1 MSSITTIKIERDL
14 RDRLNTLKTHPRQSY
29 NEVIRR
35 LVDMATDDE
44 PLSDETLERIEVAL
58 KNLRAGRYVTEE
70 EIDAELELR

>member
-1 MSSITTIKIERDL
+1 MPSVTTIKIERDL

-29 NEVIRR
+29 NEVIRH

-44 PLSDETLERIEVAL
+44 PLSNETLERIEVAL
-58 KNLRAGRYVTEE
+58 KDLREGLYVTEE